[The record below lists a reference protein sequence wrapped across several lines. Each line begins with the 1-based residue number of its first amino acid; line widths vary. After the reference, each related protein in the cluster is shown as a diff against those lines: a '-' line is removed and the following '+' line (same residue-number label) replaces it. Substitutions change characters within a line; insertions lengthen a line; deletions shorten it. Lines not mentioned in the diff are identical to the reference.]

1 MIAGVRVLLDP
12 RIPAHVVRRVDA
24 GVRMASAGG
33 IRYDLF
39 PALEGADLRMQGL
52 RHWPAIVLSQLTPDH
67 APSPPHPKRVEPDA
81 LLVPVVG
88 YVREADMALVGKA
101 LNRGL
106 PLHGLLIEGVS
117 DQPRDVVEAL
127 CCAQRHVLPPYVEG
141 ELKEIAGGV
150 IGTMSMRALLDGR
163 RITVPLLARY
173 YCASPRTLRRH
184 FASRG
189 LPTPERWVAWLST
202 IAASAYLSTHR
213 TTVERA
219 SFNLGYGSGA
229 ALSQVCRRLTGM
241 GLSSF
246 SGPGGCRSVLVQLR
260 NVCAADCLAALDDEA
275 ASTRTP
281 R

>member
-1 MIAGVRVLLDP
+1 MVADVNVLLDP
-12 RIPAHVVRRVDA
+12 RIPAHAVRRVDA
-24 GVRMASAGG
+24 GIRMASVGG
-33 IRYDLF
+33 MRYDLF
-39 PALEGADLRMQGL
+39 PAREGLDLMMQGL
-52 RHWPAIVLSQLTPDH
+52 RRWPAIVLRRIASDDD
-67 APSPPHPKRVEPDA
+67 PSLSDPERAGPDA
-81 LLVPVVG
+81 QVVPVVG
-88 YVREADMALVGKA
+88 YVREADMALVGKS
-101 LNRGL
+101 LNRGF

-117 DQPRDVVEAL
+117 DTPRDVVEAL
-127 CCAQRHVLPPYVEG
+127 RRAQRHLLPPCVEVG
-141 ELKEIAGGV
+141 LAEIAGAV

-163 RITVPLLARY
+163 RITVPMLSRY
-173 YCASPRTLRRH
+173 YGASPRTLRRH

-202 IAASAYLSTHR
+202 IAASAYLSTRR

-219 SFNLGYGSGA
+219 AFNLGYGSGA

-260 NVCAADCLAALDDEA
+260 NACAADYLAALDDEA